1 MAGKKTNTASRT
13 TKNRNSSRS
22 KTSSNSKKSTARKNT
37 TGKSTS
43 NSRGKSS
50 GKSTNTTR
58 NKKQTKTNISDR
70 VVTQKGNVFEEMD
83 ANQIKKLKEM
93 VLWASIL
100 IGLLIFVGNIGYG
113 GVIGGAISGFFFGI
127 FGLLAYIIPIII
139 VITAFFV
146 VANWGN
152 SKASRRL
159 GLALLITCCS
169 CLTLELLTH
178 EAEYIEPTL
187 AFSYGYENKS
197 GGGFIGALFAGLLIR
212 GFGLISA
219 YIIDII
225 ALIIS
230 FVAFSGVSLLQNK
243 AYGKKARRR
252 RRNDAN
258 EAREARLDR
267 IQRDRDAQEAQMK
280 RAAEGDVPRRQR
292 KISGVAFDTSIA
304 ENVPSMDGNNDDLN
318 ELTAGMNDVEIAD
331 VNRVPLKSK
340 GRKSRSVIKDATASN
355 SATSN
360 SVASNSVKSNLA
372 ASGAAVS
379 SRKVEINTN
388 VSSNTGYAA
397 NTSANATGGNVNTN
411 PVDDIVN
418 THEVKTR
425 RPQKT
430 AESQAE
436 VAASTKAV
444 DSEIASISKNQK
456 GNYKKPSL
464 SLLHKS
470 DDNGSG
476 MTADKVNETAD
487 KLERT
492 LKNFG
497 INAVVENATCGPAVT
512 RYEIKP
518 EDGVRVNRITNLAD
532 DIKLNLAVSDIRI
545 EAPIPGKAA
554 VGIEVPNDKRAV
566 VSFEEI
572 INSKEFKNAESKVTF
587 AVGKDIAGNIIT
599 ANIAKMPHLLIAG
612 TTGSGKSVLTNSI
625 IMSILY
631 KADPDEVKF
640 IMVDPKVVEF
650 SIYNG
655 IPHLL
660 LPVVTDPKKAAGALN
675 WAVNEMDRRYQCFAN
690 AGARDIKSFNDKV
703 AKNGGKLD
711 LPINNQGDTEE
722 VGRMPEIVIIVDE
735 LADLMM
741 AAAKE
746 VEESICRLAQKARAA
761 GMYMIL
767 ATQRPSVDVV
777 TGLIKAN
784 MPSRIALSVNS
795 GIDSRTI
802 IDMTG
807 AENLLGNGDMLYY
820 PQSLTKPIRVQGAFV
835 RTEEIQNVVDEI
847 KNTNNETEYDENII
861 KAIEAGGS
869 AGSNATSIDGGAGG
883 FDDDQDQYFAEAGR
897 LIISKQKGSI
907 GMLQRNFRIGFNRAA
922 RIMDQLEGAG
932 VVGPELGTKPR
943 TVLMTATEFEQYLNP
958 NFVPD
963 TEDDTVGIGSEA
975 EYPISEDI
983 D

>member
-13 TKNRNSSRS
+13 TKNSKSSRS

-159 GLALLITCCS
+159 GFALLITCCS

-212 GFGLISA
+212 GFGLIGA

-243 AYGKKARRR
+243 AYSKKARRR

-280 RAAEGDVPRRQR
+280 RAAEGDVSRRQR

-360 SVASNSVKSNLA
+360 SVASNSAKSNLA

-379 SRKVEINTN
+379 SRKVEN
-388 VSSNTGYAA
+388 
-397 NTSANATGGNVNTN
+397 NTN

-470 DDNGSG
+470 NDNGSG

>member
-1 MAGKKTNTASRT
+1 M
-13 TKNRNSSRS
+13 
-22 KTSSNSKKSTARKNT
+22 
-37 TGKSTS
+37 
-43 NSRGKSS
+43 
-50 GKSTNTTR
+50 
-58 NKKQTKTNISDR
+58 
-70 VVTQKGNVFEEMD
+70 
-83 ANQIKKLKEM
+83 
-93 VLWASIL
+93 
-100 IGLLIFVGNIGYG
+100 
-113 GVIGGAISGFFFGI
+113 
-127 FGLLAYIIPIII
+127 
-139 VITAFFV
+139 
-146 VANWGN
+146 
-152 SKASRRL
+152 
-159 GLALLITCCS
+159 
-169 CLTLELLTH
+169 
-178 EAEYIEPTL
+178 
-187 AFSYGYENKS
+187 
-197 GGGFIGALFAGLLIR
+197 
-212 GFGLISA
+212 
-219 YIIDII
+219 
-225 ALIIS
+225 
-230 FVAFSGVSLLQNK
+230 
-243 AYGKKARRR
+243 
-252 RRNDAN
+252 
-258 EAREARLDR
+258 
-267 IQRDRDAQEAQMK
+267 
-280 RAAEGDVPRRQR
+280 
-292 KISGVAFDTSIA
+292 
-304 ENVPSMDGNNDDLN
+304 
-318 ELTAGMNDVEIAD
+318 
-331 VNRVPLKSK
+331 
-340 GRKSRSVIKDATASN
+340 
-355 SATSN
+355 
-360 SVASNSVKSNLA
+360 
-372 ASGAAVS
+372 
-379 SRKVEINTN
+379 
-388 VSSNTGYAA
+388 
-397 NTSANATGGNVNTN
+397 
-411 PVDDIVN
+411 
-418 THEVKTR
+418 
-425 RPQKT
+425 
-430 AESQAE
+430 
-436 VAASTKAV
+436 
-444 DSEIASISKNQK
+444 
-456 GNYKKPSL
+456 
-464 SLLHKS
+464 
-470 DDNGSG
+470 
-476 MTADKVNETAD
+476 
-487 KLERT
+487 
-492 LKNFG
+492 KNFG

-835 RTEEIQNVVDEI
+835 RTEEIQSVVDEI

-869 AGSNATSIDGGAGG
+869 TGSNATSIDGGAGG

-975 EYPISEDI
+975 EYSISEDI

>member
-13 TKNRNSSRS
+13 TKNSNSSRS

-37 TGKSTS
+37 TRKSAA

-50 GKSTNTTR
+50 GKSTNTAR

-83 ANQIKKLKEM
+83 ASQIKKLKEM

-152 SKASRRL
+152 SRASRRL
-159 GLALLITCCS
+159 GFALLITCCS

-212 GFGLISA
+212 GFGLIGA

-243 AYGKKARRR
+243 AYSKKARRR
-252 RRNDAN
+252 RRNDAY

-267 IQRDRDAQEAQMK
+267 IQRDRDTQEAQMK

-292 KISGVAFDTSIA
+292 IISGVAFDTSIA
-304 ENVPSMDGNNDDLN
+304 ENVPLMDGNNDDLN

-340 GRKSRSVIKDATASN
+340 GRKSRSVIKDTTASKSGVASN
-355 SATSN
+355 SA
-360 SVASNSVKSNLA
+360 ASNSA
-372 ASGAAVS
+372 ASGPAVS
-379 SRKVEINTN
+379 SRTVEINTN
-388 VSSNTGYAA
+388 VSSNTGYGANESA
-397 NTSANATGGNVNTN
+397 NTSANATGGNVNRN

-761 GMYMIL
+761 GMYMVL

-835 RTEEIQNVVDEI
+835 RTEELQRIAYGITFKSLGMKEI
-847 KNTNNETEYDENII
+847 LRSEENL
-861 KAIEAGGS
+861 
-869 AGSNATSIDGGAGG
+869 G
-883 FDDDQDQYFAEAGR
+883 FDHDKATKEPTESDRQEAFEKWCQYVDSFLE
-897 LIISKQKGSI
+897 IIVINAPEEVKNYIIDKMYDYGHKDI
-907 GMLQRNFRIGFNRAA
+907 
-922 RIMDQLEGAG
+922 EG
-932 VVGPELGTKPR
+932 
-943 TVLMTATEFEQYLNP
+943 LMYSP
-958 NFVPD
+958 
-963 TEDDTVGIGSEA
+963 
-975 EYPISEDI
+975 Y
-983 D
+983 